1 MKHENIYRKFYCEGC
16 VFVVNQ
22 EGLLYSAEVCYCQN
36 SDSRKVECNKIIA
49 SKVPL
54 KEISLQFY
62 LRF

>member
-1 MKHENIYRKFYCEGC
+1 MKHENIYRKFYYEGC

-22 EGLLYSAEVCYCQN
+22 KGLLYSAEVSYC
-36 SDSRKVECNKIIA
+36 
-49 SKVPL
+49 